1 MGSNMQKQAVPCI
14 VPRAPLVS
22 TGLERK
28 VALESG
34 QCLVSEIDGEITEID
49 AKHITIK
56 TNEGKIKN
64 YELVNFQRSN
74 KNSCLMQRPV
84 VKKGDKVKKGD
95 LLADG
100 AVTENGLLALG
111 QNLLVA
117 FVPYFGLNYED
128 AIVVSERV
136 LKNDYFSSVY
146 LEEFT
151 CNVVD
156 TKLGP
161 EVTTRDIPNVSEEN

>member
-1 MGSNMQKQAVPCI
+1 M
-14 VPRAPLVS
+14 
-22 TGLERK
+22 
-28 VALESG
+28 
-34 QCLVSEIDGEITEID
+34 
-49 AKHITIK
+49 
-56 TNEGKIKN
+56 
-64 YELVNFQRSN
+64 
-74 KNSCLMQRPV
+74 
-84 VKKGDKVKKGD
+84 KKGDKVKKGD

-100 AVTENGLLALG
+100 AVTESGLLALG

-136 LKNDYFSSVY
+136 LKNDCFSSVY

-161 EVTTRDIPNVSEEN
+161 EIDYS